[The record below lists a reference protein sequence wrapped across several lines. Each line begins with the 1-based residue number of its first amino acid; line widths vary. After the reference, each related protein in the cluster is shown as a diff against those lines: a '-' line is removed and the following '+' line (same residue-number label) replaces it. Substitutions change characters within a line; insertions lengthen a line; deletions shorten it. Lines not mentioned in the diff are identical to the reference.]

1 MIKRW
6 YYSASH
12 WRLGYVMMANTWL
25 NCSFFTLMFDIDV
38 LCSCTVMY
46 KMRTAALHN
55 VIDSLLWTDAQL
67 QYSAAVPNSDLLDVN
82 LLWRVCRML
91 VYIVTLW
98 GMYWMLFDQERSG
111 LVVTLWGMYWMLFD
125 QERSG
130 LVAVSVTR
138 SSCAVI
144 TWRSIF
150 VLIEELSTYL
160 WWQSLALTLKM
171 LTKVTSVTVFLKVI
185 DIHNYDLCKSNSY
198 INGSTKYSY
207 C

>member
-111 LVVTLWGMYWMLFD
+111 LV
-125 QERSG
+125 
-130 LVAVSVTR
+130 AVSVTR